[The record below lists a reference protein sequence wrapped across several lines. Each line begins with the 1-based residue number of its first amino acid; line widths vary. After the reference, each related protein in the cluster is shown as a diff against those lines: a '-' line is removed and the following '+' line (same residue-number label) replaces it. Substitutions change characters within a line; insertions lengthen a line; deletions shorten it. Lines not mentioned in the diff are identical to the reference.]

1 MVIKKMTSTMGG
13 PHKKRKELNRH
24 LNDGQIVRYS
34 DHDLNCGPLKACEY
48 QTTESLFSK
57 MFCFSDVW
65 YSDLHCNSVFL
76 EPFFFTKIENKFR
89 HRG

>member
-1 MVIKKMTSTMGG
+1 MAVIVNLSPRG
-13 PHKKRKELNRH
+13 E
-24 LNDGQIVRYS
+24 IYIFVI
-34 DHDLNCGPLKACEY
+34 CGPLKACEY